1 MREELKA
8 YFVEEG
14 VADQI
19 LVPNDEEKKLVSD
32 INSAV
37 KR

>member
-19 LVPNDEEKKLVSD
+19 LVPNDEEKKVG
-32 INSAV
+32 V
-37 KR
+37 WH

>member
-19 LVPNDEEKKLVSD
+19 LVPNDEEKKVG
-32 INSAV
+32 V
-37 KR
+37 